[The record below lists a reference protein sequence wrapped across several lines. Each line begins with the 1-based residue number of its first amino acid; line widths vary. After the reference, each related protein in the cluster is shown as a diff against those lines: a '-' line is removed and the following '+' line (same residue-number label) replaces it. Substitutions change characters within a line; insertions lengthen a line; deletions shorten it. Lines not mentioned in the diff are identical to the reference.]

1 MAGSDRSVPR
11 DVALQTTHECKTGQQ
26 ISGLCEGGPCMT
38 HATCSSRFYAMK
50 VGIFQEVKS
59 ECMVLRVNSQEG
71 VGFGHVSVHRS
82 GVKL

>member
-1 MAGSDRSVPR
+1 
-11 DVALQTTHECKTGQQ
+11 
-26 ISGLCEGGPCMT
+26 MT
-38 HATCSSRFYAMK
+38 HATCNSRFYAMK
-50 VGIFQEVKS
+50 VGIVQEVKN